1 MTLPSRKKHPT
12 TVRRSIK
19 QARTD
24 RPHRSRSSLARLLR
38 WGLCI
43 SVALTSLGLLLP
55 CASNRASAQ
64 NPLTQNPLTQNP
76 SAQSPSSL
84 QRVNQAPAWAPT
96 PFQANPLRENLTPA
110 KSFEAPIESTSR
122 PQSSANAVTKQSEV
136 LRWRKVEQP
145 TNRLQPSIRRGIA
158 SKYEPTV
165 APEVTSA
172 AYQDPSPSRPQ
183 PVRSSLLIQQPTE
196 PTVKALPELPVEPVL
211 IPSRESS
218 VLPQAPAPLVIPAIP
233 GPQSIPQ
240 EPPALAIPATP
251 APLTIPA
258 APPALAIP
266 AAPPA
271 LTIPAAPAP
280 LTIPAAPPELAIP
293 PVPRKLPEPPE
304 SVLPDPSSALPNPFP
319 KSSGTQEPLSSPSD
333 RTLREPAKLDEDSPP
348 EPPKRANQSVANC
361 DLVRDF
367 AAGADIRNFRLDSS
381 PDFVQVYQNTDRTG
395 ALTKENFV
403 NKSPMRT
410 WRGEQGEYIAE
421 GKLVDYVYG
430 TVVLE
435 QSDGKR
441 VSYLQRKLSDADQV
455 FVSEAW
461 GVPVT
466 CPLGDQGFA
475 PRFFVDSTF
484 TWKASGACNK
494 PLYFEDVALER
505 YGHEWGPL
513 VTPVVSTVRFFGDL
527 AVLPY
532 KMGIHPPN
540 ECQHPLG
547 YYRPGSC
554 APWSIGPV
562 PLSMRGAVTQAA
574 FVTGTALALP

>member
-1 MTLPSRKKHPT
+1 VS
-12 TVRRSIK
+12 
-19 QARTD
+19 
-24 RPHRSRSSLARLLR
+24 LLR

-43 SVALTSLGLLLP
+43 PVSLTSLGLVLWSEP
-55 CASNRASAQ
+55 DRA
-64 NPLTQNPLTQNP
+64 
-76 SAQSPSSL
+76 SAQSPSSFP
-84 QRVNQAPAWAPT
+84 VANQAPVWAPT

-122 PQSSANAVTKQSEV
+122 PQSSPIAATKQSEV

-145 TNRLQPSIRRGIA
+145 TNRLQASIRRGIA
-158 SKYEPTV
+158 SKSEPTV

-183 PVRSSLLIQQPTE
+183 PPRSSLLIQQPAE
-196 PTVKALPELPVEPVL
+196 PAVKALPELPVEPVL
-211 IPSRESS
+211 IPPSEPS
-218 VLPQAPAPLVIPAIP
+218 VLPQAPAPLVIPPVP

-240 EPPALAIPATP
+240 EPPAL
-251 APLTIPA
+251 
-258 APPALAIP
+258 
-266 AAPPA
+266 
-271 LTIPAAPAP
+271 TIPAAPAP
-280 LTIPAAPPELAIP
+280 LAIPTAPAPLAIPAAPPELAIP

-319 KSSGTQEPLSSPSD
+319 KSSGTQESLGSPSD

-574 FVTGTALALP
+574 FVTGTAFALP

>member
-1 MTLPSRKKHPT
+1 M
-12 TVRRSIK
+12 
-19 QARTD
+19 
-24 RPHRSRSSLARLLR
+24 
-38 WGLCI
+38 
-43 SVALTSLGLLLP
+43 SLGSLLP
-55 CASNRASAQ
+55 CESNRASAQ
-64 NPLTQNPLTQNP
+64 SP
-76 SAQSPSSL
+76 STQSPPTHSPPSI
-84 QRVNQAPAWAPT
+84 QRANQAPSWSPT

-110 KSFEAPIESTSR
+110 KTFEAPIESTSR
-122 PQSSANAVTKQSEV
+122 PQSSPIAATNQSEV
-136 LRWRKVEQP
+136 LRWRKVDQP

-158 SKYEPTV
+158 SKSEPTV

-172 AYQDPSPSRPQ
+172 AYQDPSANRPQ
-183 PVRSSLLIQQPTE
+183 PPRSSLLIQQPSE
-196 PTVKALPELPVEPVL
+196 PIILPV
-211 IPSRESS
+211 
-218 VLPQAPAPLVIPAIP
+218 P

-240 EPPALAIPATP
+240 
-251 APLTIPA
+251 
-258 APPALAIP
+258 
-266 AAPPA
+266 APPA
-271 LTIPAAPAP
+271 LTIPQAPPALTIPTAPAP
-280 LTIPAAPPELAIP
+280 LTIPTEPPALAIP

-319 KSSGTQEPLSSPSD
+319 KSSGTQEALSSPSD

-381 PDFVQVYQNTDRTG
+381 PEFVQVYQNAERSGD
-395 ALTKENFV
+395 LTKENFV
-403 NKSPMRT
+403 SKSPIRT

-505 YGHEWGPL
+505 YGHEWGPV

-547 YYRPGSC
+547 YYRPGTC

>member
-1 MTLPSRKKHPT
+1 M
-12 TVRRSIK
+12 
-19 QARTD
+19 
-24 RPHRSRSSLARLLR
+24 
-38 WGLCI
+38 
-43 SVALTSLGLLLP
+43 SLGSLLP
-55 CASNRASAQ
+55 CESNRASAQ
-64 NPLTQNPLTQNP
+64 SP
-76 SAQSPSSL
+76 STQSPPTHSPPSI
-84 QRVNQAPAWAPT
+84 QRANQAPSWSPT

-110 KSFEAPIESTSR
+110 KTFEAPIESTSR
-122 PQSSANAVTKQSEV
+122 PQSSPIAATNQSEV
-136 LRWRKVEQP
+136 LRWRKVDQP

-158 SKYEPTV
+158 SKSEPTV

-172 AYQDPSPSRPQ
+172 AYQDPSANRPQ
-183 PVRSSLLIQQPTE
+183 PPRSSLLIQQPSE
-196 PTVKALPELPVEPVL
+196 PIILPV
-211 IPSRESS
+211 
-218 VLPQAPAPLVIPAIP
+218 P

-240 EPPALAIPATP
+240 
-251 APLTIPA
+251 
-258 APPALAIP
+258 
-266 AAPPA
+266 APPA
-271 LTIPAAPAP
+271 LTIPTAPAP
-280 LTIPAAPPELAIP
+280 LTIPTEPPALAIP

-319 KSSGTQEPLSSPSD
+319 KSSGTQEALSSPSD

-381 PDFVQVYQNTDRTG
+381 PEFVQVYQNAERSG

-403 NKSPMRT
+403 SKSPIRT

-505 YGHEWGPL
+505 YGHEWGPV

-547 YYRPGSC
+547 YYRPGTC

>member
-1 MTLPSRKKHPT
+1 M
-12 TVRRSIK
+12 
-19 QARTD
+19 
-24 RPHRSRSSLARLLR
+24 
-38 WGLCI
+38 
-43 SVALTSLGLLLP
+43 SLGSLLP
-55 CASNRASAQ
+55 CESNRASAQ
-64 NPLTQNPLTQNP
+64 SP
-76 SAQSPSSL
+76 STQSPPTHSPPSI
-84 QRVNQAPAWAPT
+84 QRANQAPSWSPT

-110 KSFEAPIESTSR
+110 KTFEAPIESTSR
-122 PQSSANAVTKQSEV
+122 PQSSPIAATNQSEV
-136 LRWRKVEQP
+136 LRWRKVDQP

-158 SKYEPTV
+158 SKSEPTV

-172 AYQDPSPSRPQ
+172 AYQDPSANRPQ
-183 PVRSSLLIQQPTE
+183 PPRSSLLIQQPSE
-196 PTVKALPELPVEPVL
+196 PIILPV
-211 IPSRESS
+211 
-218 VLPQAPAPLVIPAIP
+218 P

-240 EPPALAIPATP
+240 
-251 APLTIPA
+251 
-258 APPALAIP
+258 
-266 AAPPA
+266 APPA
-271 LTIPAAPAP
+271 LTIPTEPPA
-280 LTIPAAPPELAIP
+280 LAIP

-319 KSSGTQEPLSSPSD
+319 KSSGTQEALSSPSD

-381 PDFVQVYQNTDRTG
+381 PEFVQVYQNAERSG

-403 NKSPMRT
+403 SKSPIRT

-505 YGHEWGPL
+505 YGHEWGPV

-547 YYRPGSC
+547 YYRPGTC

>member
-1 MTLPSRKKHPT
+1 M
-12 TVRRSIK
+12 
-19 QARTD
+19 
-24 RPHRSRSSLARLLR
+24 
-38 WGLCI
+38 
-43 SVALTSLGLLLP
+43 TSLGLFLP
-55 CASNRASAQ
+55 CASDRA
-64 NPLTQNPLTQNP
+64 
-76 SAQSPSSL
+76 SAQSPSSFP
-84 QRVNQAPAWAPT
+84 VANQAPTWTPT

-122 PQSSANAVTKQSEV
+122 PLSSPIAATKQSEV

-158 SKYEPTV
+158 SKSEPTV

-196 PTVKALPELPVEPVL
+196 PSVKALPELPVEPVL

-218 VLPQAPAPLVIPAIP
+218 VLPQAPAPLVIPPVP

-240 EPPALAIPATP
+240 EPPALTIPAT
-251 APLTIPA
+251 
-258 APPALAIP
+258 
-266 AAPPA
+266 PPA

-280 LTIPAAPPELAIP
+280 LTIPAAPPELSIP

-319 KSSGTQEPLSSPSD
+319 KSSGTQESLRSPSD

-410 WRGEQGEYIAE
+410 WRGEQGEYVAE

-505 YGHEWGPL
+505 YGHEWGPV

>member
-1 MTLPSRKKHPT
+1 M
-12 TVRRSIK
+12 
-19 QARTD
+19 A
-24 RPHRSRSSLARLLR
+24 
-38 WGLCI
+38 
-43 SVALTSLGLLLP
+43 
-55 CASNRASAQ
+55 
-64 NPLTQNPLTQNP
+64 
-76 SAQSPSSL
+76 
-84 QRVNQAPAWAPT
+84 NQAPVWSPT
-96 PFQANPLRENLTPA
+96 PFQANPLRENVSPT
-110 KSFEAPIESTSR
+110 KTFEAPLA
-122 PQSSANAVTKQSEV
+122 SSNREQTAVSPPAKQSET

-145 TNRLQPSIRRGIA
+145 AARLEPTTRRSLA
-158 SKYEPTV
+158 SKTEATV
-165 APEVTSA
+165 APAVTSA
-172 AYQDPSPSRPQ
+172 AYQDPSPNRPQ
-183 PVRSSLLIQQPTE
+183 PPRTSLLVQQPLE
-196 PTVKALPELPVEPVL
+196 PTVKALPEPPIESVLTPTREPV
-211 IPSRESS
+211 
-218 VLPQAPAPLVIPAIP
+218 VLPQAPSA
-233 GPQSIPQ
+233 
-240 EPPALAIPATP
+240 
-251 APLTIPA
+251 LTIPQ
-258 APPALAIP
+258 
-266 AAPPA
+266 APPA
-271 LTIPAAPAP
+271 LTIPQAPSA
-280 LTIPAAPPELAIP
+280 LSIP

-304 SVLPDPSSALPNPFP
+304 SVIPDPSAALPNPFP
-319 KSSGTQEPLSSPSD
+319 KSTVQEEALSSPSD
-333 RTLREPAKLDEDSPP
+333 RNLREPAKLDDDLPP

-361 DLVRDF
+361 DMVRDF

-381 PDFVQVYQNTDRTG
+381 PEFVQGYQATDRPG

-403 NKSPMRT
+403 TKSPLRT

-475 PRFFVDSTF
+475 PRFFVDSTV

-505 YGHEWGPL
+505 YGHEWGPV

>member
-1 MTLPSRKKHPT
+1 M
-12 TVRRSIK
+12 
-19 QARTD
+19 
-24 RPHRSRSSLARLLR
+24 
-38 WGLCI
+38 
-43 SVALTSLGLLLP
+43 SLGSLLP
-55 CASNRASAQ
+55 CESNRASAQ
-64 NPLTQNPLTQNP
+64 SP
-76 SAQSPSSL
+76 STQSPSTQSPPSL
-84 QRVNQAPAWAPT
+84 QRANQAPSWSPT

-110 KSFEAPIESTSR
+110 KTFEAPIESTSR
-122 PQSSANAVTKQSEV
+122 PQSSPIAATNQSEV
-136 LRWRKVEQP
+136 LRWRKVDQP

-158 SKYEPTV
+158 SKSEPTV

-172 AYQDPSPSRPQ
+172 AYQDPSANRPQ
-183 PVRSSLLIQQPTE
+183 PPRSSLLIQQPSE
-196 PTVKALPELPVEPVL
+196 PIILPV
-211 IPSRESS
+211 
-218 VLPQAPAPLVIPAIP
+218 P

-240 EPPALAIPATP
+240 AP
-251 APLTIPA
+251 APLTIPT

-266 AAPPA
+266 
-271 LTIPAAPAP
+271 TAPAP
-280 LTIPAAPPELAIP
+280 LTIPTEPPALAIP

-319 KSSGTQEPLSSPSD
+319 KSSGTQEALSSPSD

-381 PDFVQVYQNTDRTG
+381 PEFVQVYQNAERSG
-395 ALTKENFV
+395 ALTKENFIS
-403 NKSPMRT
+403 KSPIRT

-505 YGHEWGPL
+505 YGHEWGPV

-547 YYRPGSC
+547 YYRPGTC

>member
-1 MTLPSRKKHPT
+1 M
-12 TVRRSIK
+12 
-19 QARTD
+19 
-24 RPHRSRSSLARLLR
+24 
-38 WGLCI
+38 
-43 SVALTSLGLLLP
+43 SLGSLLP
-55 CASNRASAQ
+55 CESNRASAQ
-64 NPLTQNPLTQNP
+64 SP
-76 SAQSPSSL
+76 STQSPSTQSPPTHSPPSL
-84 QRVNQAPAWAPT
+84 QRANQAPSWSPT

-110 KSFEAPIESTSR
+110 KTFEAPIESTSP
-122 PQSSANAVTKQSEV
+122 PQGGASASTKPSEV
-136 LRWRKVEQP
+136 LRWRKVDQP

-158 SKYEPTV
+158 SKSEPTV

-172 AYQDPSPSRPQ
+172 AYQDPSANRPQ
-183 PVRSSLLIQQPTE
+183 PPRSSLLIQQPSE
-196 PTVKALPELPVEPVL
+196 PIILPV
-211 IPSRESS
+211 
-218 VLPQAPAPLVIPAIP
+218 P

-240 EPPALAIPATP
+240 APPALTIPTAPAPLTIPTEPPALAIPS
-251 APLTIPA
+251 
-258 APPALAIP
+258 
-266 AAPPA
+266 
-271 LTIPAAPAP
+271 
-280 LTIPAAPPELAIP
+280 
-293 PVPRKLPEPPE
+293 VPRKLPEPPE

-319 KSSGTQEPLSSPSD
+319 KSSGTQEALSSPSD

-381 PDFVQVYQNTDRTG
+381 PEFVQVYQNAERSG

-403 NKSPMRT
+403 SKSPIRT

-505 YGHEWGPL
+505 YGHEWGPV

-547 YYRPGSC
+547 YYRPGTC

>member
-24 RPHRSRSSLARLLR
+24 RPRRARNSFESLLR

-43 SVALTSLGLLLP
+43 PVSLTSLGLVLWSEP
-55 CASNRASAQ
+55 NRA
-64 NPLTQNPLTQNP
+64 
-76 SAQSPSSL
+76 SAQSPSSFP
-84 QRVNQAPAWAPT
+84 VANQAPVWAPT

-122 PQSSANAVTKQSEV
+122 PQSSPIAATKQSEV

-158 SKYEPTV
+158 SKSEPTV

-172 AYQDPSPSRPQ
+172 AYQDPSPNRPQ
-183 PVRSSLLIQQPTE
+183 PPRSSLLIQQPSE
-196 PTVKALPELPVEPVL
+196 PTVKAQPELPVEPLL
-211 IPSRESS
+211 IPSREPS
-218 VLPQAPAPLVIPAIP
+218 VLPQVPAPLVIPPAP

-240 EPPALAIPATP
+240 EPPALTIPTAP
-251 APLTIPA
+251 APL
-258 APPALAIP
+258 AIP
-266 AAPPA
+266 TAPPA
-271 LTIPAAPAP
+271 LTIPTAPAP
-280 LTIPAAPPELAIP
+280 LTIPTEPPALAIP

-319 KSSGTQEPLSSPSD
+319 KSSGTQEALSSPSD

-381 PDFVQVYQNTDRTG
+381 PEFVQVYQNAERTG

-403 NKSPMRT
+403 SKSPIRT

-505 YGHEWGPL
+505 YGHEWGPV

-547 YYRPGSC
+547 YYRPGTC

>member
-1 MTLPSRKKHPT
+1 M
-12 TVRRSIK
+12 
-19 QARTD
+19 
-24 RPHRSRSSLARLLR
+24 
-38 WGLCI
+38 
-43 SVALTSLGLLLP
+43 
-55 CASNRASAQ
+55 
-64 NPLTQNPLTQNP
+64 
-76 SAQSPSSL
+76 
-84 QRVNQAPAWAPT
+84 
-96 PFQANPLRENLTPA
+96 
-110 KSFEAPIESTSR
+110 
-122 PQSSANAVTKQSEV
+122 
-136 LRWRKVEQP
+136 
-145 TNRLQPSIRRGIA
+145 
-158 SKYEPTV
+158 
-165 APEVTSA
+165 TSA

-183 PVRSSLLIQQPTE
+183 PPRSSLLIQQPAE
-196 PTVKALPELPVEPVL
+196 PAVKALPELPLEPVL
-211 IPSRESS
+211 IPSREPS
-218 VLPQAPAPLVIPAIP
+218 VLPQAPAPLVIPPVA

-240 EPPALAIPATP
+240 E
-251 APLTIPA
+251 
-258 APPALAIP
+258 PPALAIP

-319 KSSGTQEPLSSPSD
+319 KSSGTQESLGSPSD

-505 YGHEWGPL
+505 YGHEWGPV

-562 PLSMRGAVTQAA
+562 PLSMRGALTQAA
-574 FVTGTALALP
+574 FVTGTAFALP

>member
-1 MTLPSRKKHPT
+1 MS
-12 TVRRSIK
+12 
-19 QARTD
+19 Q
-24 RPHRSRSSLARLLR
+24 
-38 WGLCI
+38 
-43 SVALTSLGLLLP
+43 
-55 CASNRASAQ
+55 SA
-64 NPLTQNPLTQNP
+64 
-76 SAQSPSSL
+76 
-84 QRVNQAPAWAPT
+84 
-96 PFQANPLRENLTPA
+96 
-110 KSFEAPIESTSR
+110 
-122 PQSSANAVTKQSEV
+122 KQSEV

-145 TNRLQPSIRRGIA
+145 TARLQPTSRRSLGTKTEA
-158 SKYEPTV
+158 SV

-172 AYQDPSPSRPQ
+172 AYQDPSPNRQQ
-183 PVRSSLLIQQPTE
+183 PPRTSLLVQQPLE
-196 PTVKALPELPVEPVL
+196 PSVKALPEPPIESVLTPTREPV
-211 IPSRESS
+211 I
-218 VLPQAPAPLVIPAIP
+218 LPQAPSALTIPQAPSALTIPQAPSALTIP
-233 GPQSIPQ
+233 QAPSGLSIPQAPSALSIPQAPSTLSIPQAPSALTIPQGPSELTIPQ
-240 EPPALAIPATP
+240 EPSAFS
-251 APLTIPA
+251 
-258 APPALAIP
+258 
-266 AAPPA
+266 
-271 LTIPAAPAP
+271 
-280 LTIPAAPPELAIP
+280 IP

-304 SVLPDPSSALPNPFP
+304 SVLPDPSAALPNPFP
-319 KSSGTQEPLSSPSD
+319 KSPVQQEALSSPSD
-333 RTLREPAKLDEDSPP
+333 RNLREPAKLDDDLPP

-361 DLVRDF
+361 DMVRDF

-381 PDFVQVYQNTDRTG
+381 PEFVQGYQATDRPG

-403 NKSPMRT
+403 TKSPLRT

-475 PRFFVDSTF
+475 PRFFVDSTV

-505 YGHEWGPL
+505 YGHEWGPV

>member
-24 RPHRSRSSLARLLR
+24 RPRRSRRSLVGLLR
-38 WGLCI
+38 WALCI
-43 SVALTSLGLLLP
+43 PVGLMSLGSLLP
-55 CASNRASAQ
+55 CESNRASAQ
-64 NPLTQNPLTQNP
+64 SP
-76 SAQSPSSL
+76 STQSPSTQSPSTQSPSTQSPPSL
-84 QRVNQAPAWAPT
+84 QRANQAPSWSPT

-110 KSFEAPIESTSR
+110 KTFEARLDSTSP
-122 PQSSANAVTKQSEV
+122 PQGGASLSTKPSEV
-136 LRWRKVEQP
+136 LRWRKVDQP

-158 SKYEPTV
+158 SKSEPTV

-172 AYQDPSPSRPQ
+172 AYQDPSANRPQ
-183 PVRSSLLIQQPTE
+183 PPRSSLLIQQPSE
-196 PTVKALPELPVEPVL
+196 PIILPV
-211 IPSRESS
+211 
-218 VLPQAPAPLVIPAIP
+218 P

-240 EPPALAIPATP
+240 SP
-251 APLTIPA
+251 APLTIPQ
-258 APPALAIP
+258 
-266 AAPPA
+266 APPA
-271 LTIPAAPAP
+271 LTIPTAPAP
-280 LTIPAAPPELAIP
+280 LTIPTEPSALAIP

-319 KSSGTQEPLSSPSD
+319 KSSGTQEALSSPSD

-381 PDFVQVYQNTDRTG
+381 PEFVQVYQNAERSG

-403 NKSPMRT
+403 SKSPIRT

-505 YGHEWGPL
+505 YGHEWGPV

-547 YYRPGSC
+547 YYRPGTC

>member
-1 MTLPSRKKHPT
+1 MG
-12 TVRRSIK
+12 
-19 QARTD
+19 
-24 RPHRSRSSLARLLR
+24 LLR
-38 WGLCI
+38 WALCI
-43 SVALTSLGLLLP
+43 PVGLMSLGSLLP
-55 CASNRASAQ
+55 CESNRASAQ
-64 NPLTQNPLTQNP
+64 SP
-76 SAQSPSSL
+76 STQSPSTQSPSTQSPSTQSPSTQSPPSL
-84 QRVNQAPAWAPT
+84 QRANQAPSWSPT

-110 KSFEAPIESTSR
+110 KTFEARLDSTSP
-122 PQSSANAVTKQSEV
+122 PQGGASASTKPSEV
-136 LRWRKVEQP
+136 LRWRKVDQP

-158 SKYEPTV
+158 SKSEPTV

-172 AYQDPSPSRPQ
+172 AYQDPSANRPQ
-183 PVRSSLLIQQPTE
+183 PPRSSLLIQQPPE
-196 PTVKALPELPVEPVL
+196 PIILPV
-211 IPSRESS
+211 
-218 VLPQAPAPLVIPAIP
+218 P

-240 EPPALAIPATP
+240 AP
-251 APLTIPA
+251 APLT
-258 APPALAIP
+258 IP

-271 LTIPAAPAP
+271 LTIPAAPPALTIPQAPAP
-280 LTIPAAPPELAIP
+280 LTIPTAPPALTIPTAPAPLTIPTEPPALAIP

-319 KSSGTQEPLSSPSD
+319 KPSGTQEALSSPSD

-381 PDFVQVYQNTDRTG
+381 PEFVQVYQNAERSG

-403 NKSPMRT
+403 SKSPIRT

-505 YGHEWGPL
+505 YGHEWGPV

>member
-1 MTLPSRKKHPT
+1 MTLPSRKKRPT

-24 RPHRSRSSLARLLR
+24 RPHRPRSSLARLLR

-43 SVALTSLGLLLP
+43 PAALTSLGLLLP

-64 NPLTQNPLTQNP
+64 
-76 SAQSPSSL
+76 SPSSFP
-84 QRVNQAPAWAPT
+84 VANQAPTWAPT

-122 PQSSANAVTKQSEV
+122 PQSSPIAATKQSEV

-158 SKYEPTV
+158 SKSEPSV

-172 AYQDPSPSRPQ
+172 AYQDPIPSRPQ

-196 PTVKALPELPVEPVL
+196 PAVKALPELPVEPVL

-218 VLPQAPAPLVIPAIP
+218 VLPQAPAPLVILPVP

-251 APLTIPA
+251 
-258 APPALAIP
+258 PALTIP

-280 LTIPAAPPELAIP
+280 LAIPAAPPALTIPAAPPALTIPEAPPELAIP

-319 KSSGTQEPLSSPSD
+319 KSSGTQESLRSPSD

-505 YGHEWGPL
+505 YGHEWGPV

>member
-1 MTLPSRKKHPT
+1 M
-12 TVRRSIK
+12 
-19 QARTD
+19 
-24 RPHRSRSSLARLLR
+24 
-38 WGLCI
+38 
-43 SVALTSLGLLLP
+43 
-55 CASNRASAQ
+55 
-64 NPLTQNPLTQNP
+64 
-76 SAQSPSSL
+76 
-84 QRVNQAPAWAPT
+84 
-96 PFQANPLRENLTPA
+96 
-110 KSFEAPIESTSR
+110 
-122 PQSSANAVTKQSEV
+122 
-136 LRWRKVEQP
+136 
-145 TNRLQPSIRRGIA
+145 
-158 SKYEPTV
+158 
-165 APEVTSA
+165 TSA
-172 AYQDPSPSRPQ
+172 AYQDPGANRPQ
-183 PVRSSLLIQQPTE
+183 PPRSSLLIQQPAE
-196 PTVKALPELPVEPVL
+196 PAVKALPELPVEPVL
-211 IPSRESS
+211 IPPNEPS
-218 VLPQAPAPLVIPAIP
+218 VLPQAPAPLVIPPAP

-240 EPPALAIPATP
+240 E
-251 APLTIPA
+251 
-258 APPALAIP
+258 
-266 AAPPA
+266 PPA

-280 LTIPAAPPELAIP
+280 LTIPTAPQELAIP

-319 KSSGTQEPLSSPSD
+319 KPSGTQEALSSPSD

-381 PDFVQVYQNTDRTG
+381 PEFVQVYQNAERTG

-403 NKSPMRT
+403 SKSPNRT

-505 YGHEWGPL
+505 YGHEWGPV

-547 YYRPGSC
+547 YYRPGTC

-574 FVTGTALALP
+574 FVTGTAFALP

>member
-1 MTLPSRKKHPT
+1 M
-12 TVRRSIK
+12 
-19 QARTD
+19 
-24 RPHRSRSSLARLLR
+24 
-38 WGLCI
+38 
-43 SVALTSLGLLLP
+43 SLGSLLP
-55 CASNRASAQ
+55 CESNRASAQ
-64 NPLTQNPLTQNP
+64 SPSTQSPSTQNPPTHSPP
-76 SAQSPSSL
+76 SI
-84 QRVNQAPAWAPT
+84 QRANQAPSWSPT

-110 KSFEAPIESTSR
+110 KTFEAPIESTSR
-122 PQSSANAVTKQSEV
+122 PQSSPIAATNQSEV
-136 LRWRKVEQP
+136 LRWRKVDQP

-158 SKYEPTV
+158 SKSEPTV

-172 AYQDPSPSRPQ
+172 AYQDPSANRPQ
-183 PVRSSLLIQQPTE
+183 PPRSSLLIQQPSE
-196 PTVKALPELPVEPVL
+196 PIILPV
-211 IPSRESS
+211 
-218 VLPQAPAPLVIPAIP
+218 P

-240 EPPALAIPATP
+240 
-251 APLTIPA
+251 

-266 AAPPA
+266 S
-271 LTIPAAPAP
+271 
-280 LTIPAAPPELAIP
+280 
-293 PVPRKLPEPPE
+293 VPRKLPEPPE

-319 KSSGTQEPLSSPSD
+319 KSSGTQEALSSPSD

-381 PDFVQVYQNTDRTG
+381 PEFVQVYQNAERSG

-403 NKSPMRT
+403 SKSPIRT

-505 YGHEWGPL
+505 YGHEWGPV

-547 YYRPGSC
+547 YYRPGTC

>member
-1 MTLPSRKKHPT
+1 M
-12 TVRRSIK
+12 
-19 QARTD
+19 
-24 RPHRSRSSLARLLR
+24 
-38 WGLCI
+38 
-43 SVALTSLGLLLP
+43 SLGSLLP
-55 CASNRASAQ
+55 CESNRASAQ
-64 NPLTQNPLTQNP
+64 SPSTQNPPTH
-76 SAQSPSSL
+76 SPPSL
-84 QRVNQAPAWAPT
+84 QRANQAPSWSPT

-110 KSFEAPIESTSR
+110 KTFEARLDSTSP
-122 PQSSANAVTKQSEV
+122 PQGGASASTKPSEV
-136 LRWRKVEQP
+136 LRWRKVDQP

-158 SKYEPTV
+158 SKSEPTV

-172 AYQDPSPSRPQ
+172 AYQDPSANRPQ
-183 PVRSSLLIQQPTE
+183 PPRSSLLIQQPSE
-196 PTVKALPELPVEPVL
+196 PIILPV
-211 IPSRESS
+211 
-218 VLPQAPAPLVIPAIP
+218 P

-240 EPPALAIPATP
+240 APPALTIPQAPPALTIPQAP
-251 APLTIPA
+251 APLT
-258 APPALAIP
+258 IP

-271 LTIPAAPAP
+271 LTIPAAPPALTIPQAPAPLAIPTAPAP
-280 LTIPAAPPELAIP
+280 LTIPTEPPALAIP

-319 KSSGTQEPLSSPSD
+319 KSSGTQEALSSPSD

-381 PDFVQVYQNTDRTG
+381 PEFVQVYQNAERSG

-403 NKSPMRT
+403 SKSPIRT

-505 YGHEWGPL
+505 YGHEWGPV

-547 YYRPGSC
+547 YYRPGTC

>member
-1 MTLPSRKKHPT
+1 M
-12 TVRRSIK
+12 
-19 QARTD
+19 
-24 RPHRSRSSLARLLR
+24 
-38 WGLCI
+38 
-43 SVALTSLGLLLP
+43 SLGSLLP
-55 CASNRASAQ
+55 CESNRASAQ
-64 NPLTQNPLTQNP
+64 
-76 SAQSPSSL
+76 SHSIQSPPSL
-84 QRVNQAPAWAPT
+84 QRANQAPSWSPT
-96 PFQANPLRENLTPA
+96 PFQTNPLRENLTPA
-110 KSFEAPIESTSR
+110 KTFEARLESTSP
-122 PQSSANAVTKQSEV
+122 PQGGTNASTKPSEV
-136 LRWRKVEQP
+136 LRWRKVDQP
-145 TNRLQPSIRRGIA
+145 TNRLQPSIRRGVA
-158 SKYEPTV
+158 SKSEPTG
-165 APEVTSA
+165 APEVTQA
-172 AYQDPSPSRPQ
+172 AYQDPSANRPQ
-183 PVRSSLLIQQPTE
+183 PPRSSLLIQQPSE
-196 PTVKALPELPVEPVL
+196 PIVLPVSP
-211 IPSRESS
+211 
-218 VLPQAPAPLVIPAIP
+218 
-233 GPQSIPQ
+233 PQSIPQ
-240 EPPALAIPATP
+240 
-251 APLTIPA
+251 
-258 APPALAIP
+258 APPAI
-266 AAPPA
+266 
-271 LTIPAAPAP
+271 TIPPAPAP
-280 LTIPAAPPELAIP
+280 LTIPTVPAPLTIPTAPAPLAIPTEPPALSIPPAPAPLTIPSEPPALSIP
-293 PVPRKLPEPPE
+293 PVPRKLPDPPE

-319 KSSGTQEPLSSPSD
+319 KSSGTQEDLSSPSD

-361 DLVRDF
+361 DLVRAF

-381 PDFVQVYQNTDRTG
+381 PEYVQVYQNADRTG

-403 NKSPMRT
+403 SKSPIRT

-475 PRFFVDSTF
+475 PRFFADSTF

-505 YGHEWGPL
+505 YGHEWSPV

-527 AVLPY
+527 AMLPY

-547 YYRPGSC
+547 YYRPGTC

-574 FVTGTALALP
+574 FVTGTVFALP

>member
-1 MTLPSRKKHPT
+1 MPSRKKHPT

-24 RPHRSRSSLARLLR
+24 RPHRTRNSFESLLR
-38 WGLCI
+38 WGICI
-43 SVALTSLGLLLP
+43 PVSLTSLGLVLWSEP
-55 CASNRASAQ
+55 DRA
-64 NPLTQNPLTQNP
+64 
-76 SAQSPSSL
+76 SAQSPSSFP
-84 QRVNQAPAWAPT
+84 VANQAPVWAPT

-122 PQSSANAVTKQSEV
+122 PQSSPIAATKQSEV

-158 SKYEPTV
+158 SKSEPTV

-183 PVRSSLLIQQPTE
+183 PPRSSLLIQQPAE
-196 PTVKALPELPVEPVL
+196 PAVKALPELPVEPVL
-211 IPSRESS
+211 IPPSEPS
-218 VLPQAPAPLVIPAIP
+218 VLPQAPAPLVIPPVA

-240 EPPALAIPATP
+240 E
-251 APLTIPA
+251 
-258 APPALAIP
+258 PPALAIP

-280 LTIPAAPPELAIP
+280 LAIPTAPPELAIP

-319 KSSGTQEPLSSPSD
+319 KSSGTQESLGSPSD
-333 RTLREPAKLDEDSPP
+333 QTLREPAKLDEDSPP

-574 FVTGTALALP
+574 FVTGTAFALP

>member
-1 MTLPSRKKHPT
+1 MPSRKKHPT

-24 RPHRSRSSLARLLR
+24 RPRRSRRSLACLLR

-43 SVALTSLGLLLP
+43 PVALTSLGSLLP
-55 CASNRASAQ
+55 CESNRASAQ
-64 NPLTQNPLTQNP
+64 SPSTQSPSTQNPPTH
-76 SAQSPSSL
+76 SPPSL
-84 QRVNQAPAWAPT
+84 QRANQAPSWSPT

-110 KSFEAPIESTSR
+110 KTFEAPIESTSR
-122 PQSSANAVTKQSEV
+122 PQSSPIAATKQSEV
-136 LRWRKVEQP
+136 LRWRKVDQP

-158 SKYEPTV
+158 SKSEPTV

-172 AYQDPSPSRPQ
+172 AYQDPSANRPQ
-183 PVRSSLLIQQPTE
+183 PPRSSLLIQQPSE
-196 PTVKALPELPVEPVL
+196 PIILPV
-211 IPSRESS
+211 
-218 VLPQAPAPLVIPAIP
+218 P

-240 EPPALAIPATP
+240 
-251 APLTIPA
+251 
-258 APPALAIP
+258 
-266 AAPPA
+266 APPA
-271 LTIPAAPAP
+271 LTIPQAPAP
-280 LTIPAAPPELAIP
+280 LTIPQAPAPLAIPTAPAPLAIPTAPAPLAIPTAPAPLAIPTEPPALAIP

-319 KSSGTQEPLSSPSD
+319 KSSGTQEALSSPSD
-333 RTLREPAKLDEDSPP
+333 RTLREPAKIDEDSPP

-381 PDFVQVYQNTDRTG
+381 PEFVQVYQNAERSG

-403 NKSPMRT
+403 SKSPIRT

-505 YGHEWGPL
+505 YGHEWGPV

-547 YYRPGSC
+547 YYRPGTC

>member
-19 QARTD
+19 QARAD

-43 SVALTSLGLLLP
+43 PVALTSLGLLVP

-64 NPLTQNPLTQNP
+64 NPLAQN
-76 SAQSPSSL
+76 PSSL
-84 QRVNQAPAWAPT
+84 QRANQAPTWAPT

-122 PQSSANAVTKQSEV
+122 PQSSPIAATKQSEV

-158 SKYEPTV
+158 SKSEPTV

-172 AYQDPSPSRPQ
+172 AYQDPSPNRPQ
-183 PVRSSLLIQQPTE
+183 PPRSSLLIQQPSE

-218 VLPQAPAPLVIPAIP
+218 VLPQAPAPLVIPPVP
-233 GPQSIPQ
+233 GPQS
-240 EPPALAIPATP
+240 
-251 APLTIPA
+251 IPA
-258 APPALAIP
+258 APPALA
-266 AAPPA
+266 
-271 LTIPAAPAP
+271 IPAAPAP

-319 KSSGTQEPLSSPSD
+319 KSSGTQESLSSPSD

>member
-1 MTLPSRKKHPT
+1 M
-12 TVRRSIK
+12 
-19 QARTD
+19 
-24 RPHRSRSSLARLLR
+24 
-38 WGLCI
+38 
-43 SVALTSLGLLLP
+43 SLGSLLP
-55 CASNRASAQ
+55 CESNRASAQ
-64 NPLTQNPLTQNP
+64 SPSTQSPSTQNPPTHSPP
-76 SAQSPSSL
+76 SI
-84 QRVNQAPAWAPT
+84 QRANQAPSWSPT

-110 KSFEAPIESTSR
+110 KTFEAPIESTSR
-122 PQSSANAVTKQSEV
+122 PQSSPIAATNQSEV
-136 LRWRKVEQP
+136 LRWRKVDQP

-158 SKYEPTV
+158 SKSEPTV

-172 AYQDPSPSRPQ
+172 AYQDPSANRPQ
-183 PVRSSLLIQQPTE
+183 PPRSSLLIQQPSE
-196 PTVKALPELPVEPVL
+196 PIILPV
-211 IPSRESS
+211 
-218 VLPQAPAPLVIPAIP
+218 P

-240 EPPALAIPATP
+240 APPALTIPQAPPALTIPQAP
-251 APLTIPA
+251 APLT
-258 APPALAIP
+258 IP

-271 LTIPAAPAP
+271 LTIPAAPPALTIPQAPAP
-280 LTIPAAPPELAIP
+280 LTIPTAPPALTIPTAPAPLTIPTEPPALAIP

-319 KSSGTQEPLSSPSD
+319 KSSGTQEALSSPSD

-381 PDFVQVYQNTDRTG
+381 PEFVQVYQNAERSG

-403 NKSPMRT
+403 SKSPIRT

-505 YGHEWGPL
+505 YGHEWGPV

-547 YYRPGSC
+547 YYRPGTC

>member
-1 MTLPSRKKHPT
+1 M
-12 TVRRSIK
+12 
-19 QARTD
+19 
-24 RPHRSRSSLARLLR
+24 
-38 WGLCI
+38 
-43 SVALTSLGLLLP
+43 
-55 CASNRASAQ
+55 
-64 NPLTQNPLTQNP
+64 
-76 SAQSPSSL
+76 
-84 QRVNQAPAWAPT
+84 
-96 PFQANPLRENLTPA
+96 
-110 KSFEAPIESTSR
+110 
-122 PQSSANAVTKQSEV
+122 
-136 LRWRKVEQP
+136 
-145 TNRLQPSIRRGIA
+145 
-158 SKYEPTV
+158 
-165 APEVTSA
+165 TSA

-183 PVRSSLLIQQPTE
+183 PPRSSLLIQQPSQ

-211 IPSRESS
+211 IPPSEPS
-218 VLPQAPAPLVIPAIP
+218 VLPQAPAPLVIPPVP

-240 EPPALAIPATP
+240 EPPAL
-251 APLTIPA
+251 
-258 APPALAIP
+258 
-266 AAPPA
+266 
-271 LTIPAAPAP
+271 TIPAAPAP
-280 LTIPAAPPELAIP
+280 LAIPTAPAPLAIPAAPPELAIP

-319 KSSGTQEPLSSPSD
+319 KSSGTQESLGSPSD
-333 RTLREPAKLDEDSPP
+333 QTLREPAKLDEDSPP

-562 PLSMRGAVTQAA
+562 PLSMRGALTQAA
-574 FVTGTALALP
+574 FVTGTAFALP

>member
-1 MTLPSRKKHPT
+1 
-12 TVRRSIK
+12 
-19 QARTD
+19 
-24 RPHRSRSSLARLLR
+24 
-38 WGLCI
+38 
-43 SVALTSLGLLLP
+43 
-55 CASNRASAQ
+55 
-64 NPLTQNPLTQNP
+64 
-76 SAQSPSSL
+76 
-84 QRVNQAPAWAPT
+84 
-96 PFQANPLRENLTPA
+96 
-110 KSFEAPIESTSR
+110 
-122 PQSSANAVTKQSEV
+122 
-136 LRWRKVEQP
+136 
-145 TNRLQPSIRRGIA
+145 
-158 SKYEPTV
+158 
-165 APEVTSA
+165 VTSA

-183 PVRSSLLIQQPTE
+183 PPRSSLLIQQPAE
-196 PTVKALPELPVEPVL
+196 PAVKALPELPVEPVL
-211 IPSRESS
+211 IPPSEPS
-218 VLPQAPAPLVIPAIP
+218 VLPQAPAPLVIPPVP

-240 EPPALAIPATP
+240 EPPAL
-251 APLTIPA
+251 
-258 APPALAIP
+258 
-266 AAPPA
+266 
-271 LTIPAAPAP
+271 TIPAAPAP
-280 LTIPAAPPELAIP
+280 LAIPTAPAPLAIPAAPPELAIP

-319 KSSGTQEPLSSPSD
+319 KSSGTQESLGSPSD

-513 VTPVVSTVRFFGDL
+513 DGSVLWRLGCVALQDGDPSAQRVPASFG
-527 AVLPY
+527 VLPTGQLCT
-532 KMGIHPPN
+532 MVDRTGSFEHARGGDPSCIRNRNGSSVALATIHP
-540 ECQHPLG
+540 
-547 YYRPGSC
+547 RTIDR
-554 APWSIGPV
+554 AP
-562 PLSMRGAVTQAA
+562 RT
-574 FVTGTALALP
+574 

>member
-24 RPHRSRSSLARLLR
+24 RPHRARNSFESLLR
-38 WGLCI
+38 WGICI
-43 SVALTSLGLLLP
+43 PVSLTSLGLVLWSEP
-55 CASNRASAQ
+55 DRA
-64 NPLTQNPLTQNP
+64 
-76 SAQSPSSL
+76 SAQSPSSFP
-84 QRVNQAPAWAPT
+84 VANQAPVWAPT

-110 KSFEAPIESTSR
+110 KSFEAPIENTSR
-122 PQSSANAVTKQSEV
+122 PQRSPSAATKQSEV

-145 TNRLQPSIRRGIA
+145 ANRLQASIRRGIA
-158 SKYEPTV
+158 SKSEPTV

-183 PVRSSLLIQQPTE
+183 PPRSSLLIQQPAE
-196 PTVKALPELPVEPVL
+196 PAVKALPELPVEPVL
-211 IPSRESS
+211 IPPSEPS
-218 VLPQAPAPLVIPAIP
+218 VLPQAPAPLVIPPVP

-240 EPPALAIPATP
+240 EPPAL
-251 APLTIPA
+251 
-258 APPALAIP
+258 
-266 AAPPA
+266 
-271 LTIPAAPAP
+271 TIPAAPAP
-280 LTIPAAPPELAIP
+280 LAIPTAPAPLAIPAAPPELAIP

-319 KSSGTQEPLSSPSD
+319 KSSGTQESLGSPSD

-574 FVTGTALALP
+574 FVTGTAFALP